1 MLSIL
6 FTGGSARAIIAARV
20 SFVLF
25 GFDGDGLGI
34 ELIAPIGMA
43 IQGTRLRL
51 RGYPARSQE

>member
-6 FTGGSARAIIAARV
+6 FTGGSAGAIIAARV

-34 ELIAPIGMA
+34 ELMAPIGMA
-43 IQGTRLRL
+43 IQGTRL
-51 RGYPARSQE
+51 